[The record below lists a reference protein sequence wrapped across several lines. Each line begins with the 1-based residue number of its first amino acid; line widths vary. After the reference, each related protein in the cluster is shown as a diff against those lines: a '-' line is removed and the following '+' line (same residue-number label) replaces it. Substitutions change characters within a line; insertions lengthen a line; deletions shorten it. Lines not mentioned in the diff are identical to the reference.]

1 MSPPSSQ
8 SNRQEFLYSRD
19 DNGTDTLDTRT
30 GCARKRIADAVFSTM
45 KREMHHGDPDN
56 LFRNIYLYS
65 DASDEAT
72 ARAETFLKNG
82 GSCALVKHIS
92 ENPVRIWTRDDDGA
106 AWFNLRVG
114 RAVCCVMLRG
124 AVSGN
129 TVKEIGLMIA
139 FPGCGA

>member
-1 MSPPSSQ
+1 MRAMINISSNPPVRS
-8 SNRQEFLYSRD
+8 
-19 DNGTDTLDTRT
+19 
-30 GCARKRIADAVFSTM
+30 
-45 KREMHHGDPDN
+45 HHH
-56 LFRNIYLYS
+56 
-65 DASDEAT
+65 
-72 ARAETFLKNG
+72 

-124 AVSGN
+124 AVREN

-139 FPGCGA
+139 LPGCGA